1 MRDDLSRNSECY
13 YDPTAYKA
21 MKSLEKDE
29 KRFHKLLQLIFDIC
43 EISGF
48 HLESRIVVRDKKSG
62 KVWR

>member
-1 MRDDLSRNSECY
+1 MYDELSRNGDGY

-29 KRFHKLLQLIFDIC
+29 KRFRKLLQLIFDIC

-48 HLESRIVVRDKKSG
+48 HLESRITVRDKKTG